1 MTKFKLCVAA
11 FCAASAVLVAW
22 TRYAEPCIAAE
33 EAPPLF
39 KTLTDQ
45 RAESEIRDRCGWLAG
60 AELQACIY
68 AVWARSPVPLPR
80 SADESSTLRPGE
92 K

>member
-1 MTKFKLCVAA
+1 MTKFKFSVAA
-11 FCAASAVLVAW
+11 FCAASAVLVIW

-33 EAPPLF
+33 EAPQLF
-39 KTLTDQ
+39 MTLTDQ
-45 RAESEIRDRCGWLAG
+45 RADSEIRDRCSWLAG

-68 AVWARSPVPLPR
+68 AVWARSSAPLPR
-80 SADESSTLRPGE
+80 GTDQSSTLRSGE